1 MKEERQK
8 LENRLAT
15 CRRLADTYLDD
26 LTRRRLEQLIL
37 DLERDLQEFNL
48 WEANERLPDPNVD

>member
-1 MKEERQK
+1 MSEREK

-15 CRRLADTYLDD
+15 CRRLAEAHLDG

-37 DLERDLQEFNL
+37 DLERDLWELNL
-48 WEANERLPDPNVD
+48 RELNERIPHRHDE